1 MQLYAVIDTGDKI
14 DIDDY
19 VADRVQTLKDMWA
32 TFGLGTVNREYT
44 MTSYHDFFWV
54 NEEGKFEIQY
64 SYKTRDYYRHVAYA
78 TIPEDKII
86 YPE

>member
-1 MQLYAVIDTGDKI
+1 MRSKNRNTRMGVVGWWGTIAKI
-14 DIDDY
+14 
-19 VADRVQTLKDMWA
+19 
-32 TFGLGTVNREYT
+32 NREP
-44 MTSYHDFFWV
+44 
-54 NEEGKFEIQY
+54 EEGKFEIQY